1 MCAAALV
8 RTLATGEFEAGFHDY
23 LWEGHSDQGV
33 QVPSGVYFYRLRTAE
48 GDITR
53 SMTLVK

>member
-1 MCAAALV
+1 VSGDL
-8 RTLATGEFEAGFHDY
+8 EPGFHDY
-23 LWEGHSDQGV
+23 TWEGRSDDGV
-33 QVPSGVYFYRLRTAE
+33 QVPSGVYFYRLRTAT